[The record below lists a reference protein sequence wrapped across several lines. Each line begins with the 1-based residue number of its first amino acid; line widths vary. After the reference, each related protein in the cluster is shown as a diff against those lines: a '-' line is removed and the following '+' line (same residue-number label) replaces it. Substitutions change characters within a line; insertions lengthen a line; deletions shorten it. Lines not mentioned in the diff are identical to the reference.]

1 MSVNEN
7 VLSAA
12 APVYEVTER
21 GVRFTHFPVLDGLR
35 GIAVLLVMAC
45 HLEFVIPQLHP
56 LVKGGFLGVDVFFVL
71 SGFLITSI
79 LLREQDKN
87 GKISL
92 KNFYL
97 RRFLRLTPAFWTF
110 LASLYF
116 LGNYILPRDQA
127 KIIYEGNDFLY
138 SLLYVINWD
147 RALGAAAIGNLNHTW
162 SLAIEEQFYIVWSV
176 SLWFAFSRRLTRQN
190 LVSFLGI
197 FILVLVLWRAFR
209 WTTGADLE
217 TLYYATDARIDGLL
231 IGCLASMLYC
241 WRLLSNEFFAS
252 RKFGFLA
259 LVSLIIA
266 LTILFSFSH
275 QDVLLYLGMTS
286 VFSLAIAV
294 VILRLIATRNT
305 LFHKLLENRGLRW
318 VGCISYA
325 LYLWHYASFEFA
337 RKLLASP
344 AMQSLLGVTMAFAV
358 ATLSYFLIER
368 PFLALKD
375 RLASQEP
382 QNT

>member
-12 APVYEVTER
+12 APIYEVTER
-21 GVRFTHFPVLDGLR
+21 YVRFTHFPVLDGLR

-45 HLEFVIPQLHP
+45 HLEFVVPQLRP
-56 LVKGGFLGVDVFFVL
+56 LVKGGFLGVDIFFVL

-87 GKISL
+87 GRISL

-97 RRFLRLTPAFWTF
+97 RRFLRLTPAFWMF

-147 RALGAAAIGNLNHTW
+147 RALGSAAIGNLNHTW
-162 SLAIEEQFYIVWSV
+162 SLAIEEQFYIGWSV
-176 SLWFAFSRRLTRQN
+176 CLCLAFSRRLTRQN
-190 LVSFLGI
+190 LVSFLSI
-197 FILVLVLWRAFR
+197 FILVLVLWRGFR
-209 WTTGADLE
+209 WSMGADLE
-217 TLYYATDARIDGLL
+217 ALYYATDTRIDGLL

-241 WRLLSNEFFAS
+241 WRLLPNEFFAS
-252 RKFGFLA
+252 RKFGFLT

-266 LTILFSFSH
+266 LTILLSFSH

-294 VILRLIATRNT
+294 MILRLIATGG
-305 LFHKLLENRGLRW
+305 H
-318 VGCISYA
+318 
-325 LYLWHYASFEFA
+325 
-337 RKLLASP
+337 
-344 AMQSLLGVTMAFAV
+344 
-358 ATLSYFLIER
+358 
-368 PFLALKD
+368 PF
-375 RLASQEP
+375 P
-382 QNT
+382 